1 MLVQNTDIEN
11 EFAKYGLKWSICQ
24 GKPVYID
31 TEVWE
36 KMEES
41 VLREVRG
48 ILMRAAQTIIG
59 YGKERCECPA
69 PTEHLQSVGHG
80 VAAKLVNETFFS
92 NRCQLSVDAG
102 TVTIKYKEDYSHW
115 GFGYPRLNR
124 IAFIWLD
131 GNLLFDSGYD
141 RAGPPYHI
149 DIKINPSAAK
159 VFAAVKE
166 KADEIYT
173 LKG

>member
-11 EFAKYGLKWSICQ
+11 EFAKYGLKWPIRE

-31 TEVWE
+31 TEVRE

-41 VLREVRG
+41 VLREVRD

-59 YGKERCECPA
+59 YGKEKCVRPA
-69 PTEHLQSVGHG
+69 STEHLQPVGQG
-80 VAAKLVNETFFS
+80 IAAKLVNETIFA

-102 TVTIKYKEDYSHW
+102 TVAIKYKEDYSRG

-131 GNLLFDSGYD
+131 GKLLFDSGYD
-141 RAGPPYHI
+141 LAGPPYLV
-149 DIKINPSAAK
+149 DIVINPGAAK

-166 KADEIYT
+166 KADEIYS